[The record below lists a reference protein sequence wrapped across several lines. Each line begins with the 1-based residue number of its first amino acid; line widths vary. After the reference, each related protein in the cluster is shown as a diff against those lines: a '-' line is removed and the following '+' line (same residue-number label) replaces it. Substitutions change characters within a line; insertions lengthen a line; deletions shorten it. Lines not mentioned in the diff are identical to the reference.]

1 MSNNKKLRKLMKQ
14 LERSVDM
21 NSPAAKGVASMLE
34 DLDLYNIKD
43 VKGAPDKKEF
53 MKSLVLLAVAL
64 GSEKRCQEDINNMY
78 QSDEKKF
85 FQFYNM
91 TGIAKTKIFDK
102 FSISTSE
109 CIKKCYGIIISEELG
124 KETKGVPLFI
134 QKLIKKAYKPVY
146 TFNMH
151 KKWNMLEEFIPWYE
165 EKIGGVNMMSGVF
178 LDRCFYVLFYI
189 SQKEEK
195 LLIQTEMLN
204 VVDSHFHYLLSNLT
218 LEEVIKTEEGLTTGY
233 EKLIKDTTFKD
244 QISEDVSYIFENIR
258 LLEENVLME
267 TMEPE
272 SLGQIRQELASMPL
286 TRITNTLILMVER
299 FGLSGDFL
307 REAKVGNKRLE
318 EIAKYIYILKNSNGL
333 TDRDAEIMFLVTLVI
348 YAIASEYNKLREG
361 FYEGLKVKLQEKE
374 ADEEKRE
381 TALEEKHK
389 KEIEKLKEELRL
401 ANEKV
406 SSLKEVSKQ
415 NVQTINQLDIEKK
428 RLNTELIKAKENDK
442 EIQFLREFYFRSQEE
457 HKVPEDLSMESIQT
471 YLSSIKG
478 VIVGGHP
485 NLTKKLKEKLP
496 NFEFIAEEE
505 TSRNLSFLRNKEI
518 VFISSVH
525 DNHGLFYKVVKE
537 INNANTILSY
547 LEKHQNV
554 DLLLRDIYEK
564 CAGKL

>member
-1 MSNNKKLRKLMKQ
+1 MKQ
-14 LERSVDM
+14 LEKRIDM
-21 NSPAAKGVASMLE
+21 NSPAAKGVASMLA
-34 DLDLYNIKD
+34 DLDSYNFQD
-43 VKGAPDKKEF
+43 VKGTPDKDEF

-64 GSEKRCQEDINNMY
+64 GSEKRCQEDINKMY

-178 LDRCFYVLFYI
+178 LDKCFYVLNFLAI
-189 SQKEEK
+189 KEEK
-195 LLIQTEMLN
+195 VLMPTEMLN

-233 EKLIKDTTFKD
+233 EKLIKDTTFKN

-267 TMEPE
+267 TLEPE
-272 SLGQIRQELASMPL
+272 SLGHIRQELTSMPL

-333 TDRDAEIMFLVTLVI
+333 TDRDAEIMYLVTLVI

-381 TALEEKHK
+381 VALEEKHQ

-406 SSLKEVSKQ
+406 SSLKEMSKQ
-415 NVQTINQLDIEKK
+415 NVQTINQLEIEKK
-428 RLNTELIKAKENDK
+428 RLNNEVIKAKENDK
-442 EIQFLREFYFRSQEE
+442 EIQFLRDFYFNSQEE
-457 HKVPEDLSMESIQT
+457 HKVTEDVNMESILT
-471 YLSSIKG
+471 YLNSING

-485 NLTKKLKEKLP
+485 NLTKKMKEKLP
-496 NFEFIAEEE
+496 NFEFVTKDE

-518 VFISSVH
+518 VFISSTSMH
-525 DNHGLFYKVVKE
+525 DKHALYFKIVKE
-537 INNANTILSY
+537 INNTDTFLSY
-547 LEKHQNV
+547 LEKHTNV
-554 DLLLRDIYEK
+554 ELLMKDMYEK
-564 CAGKL
+564 CVGKL